1 MINIDEIIDEFKQ
14 RAVIPIERAELPRLL
29 DQALVVKEVDT
40 HISGWIRIL
49 DLDGI
54 IILEEETTE
63 GEVLLRR
70 FKSVEMAASLIEDRL
85 ATYERMWDGCGCR
98 IDYHA
103 KT

>member
-1 MINIDEIIDEFKQ
+1 MISIKEILDEFKQ
-14 RAVIPIERAELPRLL
+14 SAVIPIERAELPHLL
-29 DQALVVKEVDT
+29 DQAVVVKEVDT
-40 HISGWIRIL
+40 NISGWIRIL

-63 GEVLLRR
+63 GEVLLRQ
-70 FKSVEMAASLIEDRL
+70 FKSVEKAAALIEDRL

-103 KT
+103 TT

>member
-1 MINIDEIIDEFKQ
+1 MISIDGIIDEFKQ
-14 RAVIPIERAELPRLL
+14 SAVIPIERAELPHLL
-29 DQALVVKEVDT
+29 DQAAVVKEVDT

-63 GEVLLRR
+63 GEVLLRQ
-70 FKSVEMAASLIEDRL
+70 FKSVEMAAALIGDRL

-103 KT
+103 KA

>member
-1 MINIDEIIDEFKQ
+1 MINVNEIIDECG
-14 RAVIPIERAELPRLL
+14 RLAVITINRAKLQLLL
-29 DQALVVKEVDT
+29 DRADVVREVDT

-49 DLDGI
+49 DLDGT

-70 FKSVEMAASLIEDRL
+70 LESVEKAAALIEDRL

-103 KT
+103 KA

>member
-1 MINIDEIIDEFKQ
+1 MSIFDEIIDEFG
-14 RAVIPIERAELPRLL
+14 RLAVIPIDRAELQPLL
-29 DQALVVKEVDT
+29 DRSVVIQEVNT

-49 DLDGI
+49 DLDGA

-70 FKSVEMAASLIEDRL
+70 LDSVEEAASFIKDRL
-85 ATYERMWDGCGCR
+85 TTYERMWDGCGCR

-103 KT
+103 EA